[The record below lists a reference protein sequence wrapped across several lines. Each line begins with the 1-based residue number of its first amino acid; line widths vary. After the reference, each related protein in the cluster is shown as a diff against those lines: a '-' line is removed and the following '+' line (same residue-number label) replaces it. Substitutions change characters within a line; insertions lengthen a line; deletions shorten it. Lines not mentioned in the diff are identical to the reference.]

1 MTAFRPADA
10 PALLAALAFSVLGI
24 ASAARAE
31 DLLQVLRA
39 AQTADAQY
47 TAARFTYQAA
57 RERPRQGLAGLLP
70 AANATA
76 NTTWND
82 VNARTTDRE
91 FSFNSHG
98 YAFTI
103 NQPLFRPQNWVV
115 YKQNELQEQQAD
127 LVFRQAGQDLTTRTA
142 QAYFDVLS
150 SQDSLA
156 FIRAQKIAISEQLA
170 QAKRN
175 FEVGTATIT
184 DTNEAQARFDLAT
197 AQEIA
202 AENDLEI
209 RRRALAQITGQR
221 YENLVPLRTDAT
233 IPGAQPNDMNS
244 WVEAATTSAYTVR
257 AQDLGLEIARREIE
271 RSRYAHY
278 PTLDL
283 VGTHTRNVG
292 GNAAVTGIRTD
303 TITNAVGLQ
312 LAVPIF
318 AGGATES
325 RVREAVQLREKAR
338 ADLENTRRAAEF
350 ASRQSFLGLSNG
362 LAQVRALE
370 QALKSSETALA
381 SNKLG
386 YEVGVRINIDV
397 LNAQQQVFQTKRDLS
412 KARYDTIL
420 NGLKLKAAGGALTE
434 EDIIAVNGL
443 LGNN

>member
-1 MTAFRPADA
+1 MNVPR
-10 PALLAALAFSVLGI
+10 LLAALTSCTLG
-24 ASAARAE
+24 ALSLAMPAHAE

-39 AQTADAQY
+39 AQATDAPF
-47 TAARFTYQAA
+47 TAARFAYQAA

-82 VNARTTDRE
+82 VNARTTERE

-98 YAFTI
+98 YAFTL
-103 NQPLFRPQNWVV
+103 NQPLYRPQNWIV
-115 YKQNELQEQQAD
+115 YKQSELQEQQAEM
-127 LVFRQAGQDLTTRTA
+127 VFRQAGQDLTTRTA
-142 QAYFDVLS
+142 QAYFDVLA

-209 RRRALAQITGQR
+209 RRRALAQITGLR
-221 YENLVPLRTDAT
+221 YENLVPLRADAA
-233 IPGAQPNDMNS
+233 IPGAQPNDMNN
-244 WVEAATTSAYTVR
+244 WVESATTNAFTVR
-257 AQDLGLEIARREIE
+257 AQDLALEIARREID
-271 RSRYAHY
+271 RNRYAHY

-283 VGTHTRNVG
+283 VGSHSRNIG
-292 GNAAVTGIRTD
+292 GNAANTGIRTD
-303 TITNAVGLQ
+303 TIINAVGLQ

-318 AGGATES
+318 TGGVTES
-325 RVREAVQLREKAR
+325 RVRESVQLREKAL
-338 ADLENTRRAAEF
+338 ADLDNVKRIAEF

-412 KARYDTIL
+412 KARYDTIM
-420 NGLKLKAAGGALTE
+420 NGLRLKAAGGALNE
-434 EDIIAVNGL
+434 EDIIAINGL